1 MSGNNKVSS
10 NYKSETVTQL
20 QQLQL
25 DQNTQLTAT
34 ANEPYQHQRETAKQQ
49 TDKQSNTDR
58 IDKLE
63 KALVE
68 IQMSNEYLKI
78 QLSTTQQQLSNV
90 QKTNSHLQNQLL
102 LNQEQLSNIQSRND
116 HLQDQL
122 TLTQQQ
128 LSDVQTTNGHL
139 QNQLSLTQQQVSD
152 VQRIKTNDHLQN
164 QLSITQQQL
173 SDVQRKNGYLQ
184 NQLSLTQQQLL
195 GVQSMMTCSRL
206 WVVSHDQFTIGREIG
221 RGAWATVHETK
232 FRGATIAA
240 KRLHHLITSPRTR
253 ELFSR
258 EMEMALHCQHQNIVT
273 FLGATLEGPPVM
285 LMELMSTSL
294 RSAYEQG
301 NIKDHQ
307 VLGILHDIAR
317 ALHFLHTRPDPV
329 IHRDVSS
336 ANVLLKALYN
346 GEWLAKL
353 GDLGTAKIQQQA
365 ATAGPG
371 AIAYSAPEAADF
383 TKHSPKMDVYSYGV
397 LMLEVLTKT
406 HPFQMVDALKVQ
418 VQQQFPQYYQLVT
431 TCTSQQSRY
440 RPSMY
445 DVIEQFDRI
454 NTARP

>member
-1 MSGNNKVSS
+1 MKFFYKALLTFATDSAKCKYTEHYYYSFTPIAKTTTVSGTNEVSS
-10 NYKSETVTQL
+10 TYKSEAVTQL
-20 QQLQL
+20 KQLQL
-25 DQNTQLTAT
+25 DHNTQLTAT
-34 ANEPYQHQRETAKQQ
+34 ANKPYQRQRETVKQQ

-68 IQMSNEYLKI
+68 IQMNNDS
-78 QLSTTQQQLSNV
+78 TQQQLSDVQKVNSHLQKQLSLTQQQLLDV
-90 QKTNSHLQNQLL
+90 QKTNSHLQNQLSI
-102 LNQEQLSNIQSRND
+102 N
-116 HLQDQL
+116 
-122 TLTQQQ
+122 QQQ
-128 LSDVQTTNGHL
+128 LSDVQK
-139 QNQLSLTQQQVSD
+139 QFSS
-152 VQRIKTNDHLQN
+152 
-164 QLSITQQQL
+164 TQQQL

-307 VLGILHDIAR
+307 VLIILHDIAR

-371 AIAYSAPEAADF
+371 AIAYGAPEAADF

-406 HPFQMVDALKVQ
+406 HPFQLVDALKAQ

-440 RPSMY
+440 RPTMY
-445 DVIEQFDRI
+445 DVIEQLDRI